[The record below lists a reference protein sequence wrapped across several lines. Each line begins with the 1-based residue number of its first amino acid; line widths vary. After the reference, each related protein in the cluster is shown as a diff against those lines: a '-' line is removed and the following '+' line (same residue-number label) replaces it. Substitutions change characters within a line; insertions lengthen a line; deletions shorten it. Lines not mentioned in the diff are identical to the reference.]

1 MALAVALTLQTT
13 IGCGGGNKADSM
25 IAAANDTNIKRLA
38 SMYSLYHLR
47 NNFKGP
53 KDEAALK
60 EFIRSQNADRLAR
73 AGIDAAE
80 VDSLFTGE
88 RDGQA
93 FKVRYGLDTY
103 IRGPSLPVIFEADG
117 KEGKRQIGFTNG
129 SMQEVDTTEY
139 ELMWSGKRDQ
149 EQTGGLRE

>member
-1 MALAVALTLQTT
+1 LL
-13 IGCGGGNKADSM
+13 
-25 IAAANDTNIKRLA
+25 
-38 SMYSLYHLR
+38 YSYHLR

-53 KDEAALK
+53 NDEAALK

-80 VDSLFTGE
+80 VDSLFNGE

-117 KEGKRQIGFTNG
+117 IEGRRQIGFTNG

-139 ELMWSGKRDQ
+139 ELMWSGKRDK
-149 EQTGGLRE
+149 EQAGGLRG